1 MTPEP
6 RPGGPLIEELLL
18 EICARAPD
26 TIVHAPR
33 FQYICGVMYHCSFQ
47 GEREPGSVFHCLNN
61 AYRIGGIRFVVENKV
76 IFEGSALIT
85 HASNEEGVQ
94 YRRALDGCADE
105 NGRMNAAGAVLIQI
119 EIIDHGER
127 LNRECA
133 ISILQA
139 QRWMGRDFNASGYAI
154 RHDETLMVSP
164 DPIRLAGRKSE
175 TDPLFEA
182 AYEQINIRIRRGVER
197 CHTGGIVDLEF
208 RALQTLR
215 IRLAPNPQVNV
226 LRTGGQIKHL
236 TYRMI
241 TIGVET
247 DGAPSKSASRGTR
260 ENGSQGDA
268 NNQPG
273 DRFHL
278 KHDLPPLL
286 DFG

>member
-47 GEREPGSVFHCLNN
+47 GERELITVSHCLDN
-61 AYRIGGIRFVVENKV
+61 AYRIGGIRCVVENKI
-76 IFEGSALIT
+76 IFEGSALILIVQ
-85 HASNEEGVQ
+85 ASNEVGVQ

-133 ISILQA
+133 IFILQA
-139 QRWMGRDFNASGYAI
+139 EGRMGRDFNRSGYAI
-154 RHDETLMVSP
+154 RQDKTLMVSP
-164 DPIRLAGRKSE
+164 DPIRLAGLKSE

-182 AYEQINIRIRRGVER
+182 A
-197 CHTGGIVDLEF
+197 
-208 RALQTLR
+208 
-215 IRLAPNPQVNV
+215 
-226 LRTGGQIKHL
+226 
-236 TYRMI
+236 
-241 TIGVET
+241 
-247 DGAPSKSASRGTR
+247 
-260 ENGSQGDA
+260 
-268 NNQPG
+268 
-273 DRFHL
+273 
-278 KHDLPPLL
+278 
-286 DFG
+286 